1 MVPPGSQ
8 LWVVTGR
15 PVPAGHGH
23 CGWVLAAFGRRCGGR
38 WLHGHCSTRPA
49 LALLEMTRP
58 WHKTRP
64 SAPSR
69 DGETEEWRA
78 QASLLA
84 PELGAR
90 GAQGLRAGD
99 RNQQPH
105 SAPCSPATVG
115 QLRGQVRGSVGQL
128 CRGRDAQ
135 PRAVRL
141 PRAAPGLCS
150 SAEPLPRHRFRCA
163 PRGQGGAGEMGRGCR
178 APLPAPRLGKG

>member
-1 MVPPGSQ
+1 MVALWLNHSTPRRDLMVPPGSQ

-38 WLHGHCSTRPA
+38 WLQGHCSTRPA
-49 LALLEMTRP
+49 LAPLEMTQP

-69 DGETEEWRA
+69 DRETEEWRA

-105 SAPCSPATVG
+105 FAPCSPATVG

-128 CRGRDAQ
+128 CRGQDAQ
-135 PRAVRL
+135 PDRKSVV
-141 PRAAPGLCS
+141 
-150 SAEPLPRHRFRCA
+150 
-163 PRGQGGAGEMGRGCR
+163 
-178 APLPAPRLGKG
+178 